1 MKGLRTYLNFDLGAF
16 LDGKNMIIASVKPV
30 KTDNFN
36 GISIE
41 ALITADPKDDEKN
54 IYQKFTVKVRNGES
68 LLNQIHVGQNFS
80 ITKYEKASVYGEYQ
94 DKLSVIGTIE
104 IYDA

>member
-1 MKGLRTYLNFDLGAF
+1 MKGLRSYLNFDLGAF
-16 LDGKNMIIASVKPV
+16 LDGKSMIVASAKPV

-41 ALITADPKDDEKN
+41 ALITSDPNDNERN

-68 LLNQIHVGQNFS
+68 LLPQLHVGQNFS
-80 ITKYEKASVYGEYQ
+80 IKKYEKASVYGEYQ

-104 IYDA
+104 LYDA